1 MIKNQQN
8 HFSRRRFLASVSLA
22 ATAVGFMPHQ
32 LSAEEGNVV
41 DLMRNSAAA
50 AKLTLV
56 SVRKNISVI
65 IGSGGNIGVLAGA
78 DGKLLVDAGLVGSR
92 PQITE
97 ALAKVSADPVTR
109 LVNTHWHF
117 DHTDGNAWL
126 RDEGAEILAHEGTR
140 RRMQVVNRVEPL
152 GHTFPPAPRRALP
165 TSVFKDEHTL
175 FIDDDEIRLHYC
187 GPAHTDTDVAVHFVS
202 ADVLHLGD
210 TYFNNYY
217 PLIDY
222 SSGGNINGLIA
233 VTERHLS
240 WCTART
246 AVIPGHG
253 AVGNRATLSAYRDML
268 VTCRDRILR
277 LKQEGRT
284 EGEIVAAKPTAEY
297 DAEYGAFLI
306 KPEIFTKLIY
316 ASV

>member
-1 MIKNQQN
+1 MTNN
-8 HFSRRRFLASVSLA
+8 HETYFTRRRFFAAASVA
-22 ATAVGFMPHQ
+22 ATAVCFTPQQ
-32 LSAEEGNVV
+32 LLAEEGCVV

-56 SVRKNISVI
+56 SVRKNISVV
-65 IGSGGNIGVLAGA
+65 IGSGGNITVLAGA

-97 ALAKVSADPVTR
+97 ALAKVSPDPVTHV
-109 LVNTHWHF
+109 VNTHWHF
-117 DHTDGNAWL
+117 DHTDGNSWL
-126 RDEGAEILAHEGTR
+126 RAEGAEILAHEGTR

-152 GHTFPPAPRRALP
+152 GHTFPPAPRKALP
-165 TSVFKDEHTL
+165 TSVFKGEHTL
-175 FIDDDEIRLHYC
+175 FINDSEVRLHHC
-187 GPAHTDTDVAVHFVS
+187 GSAHTDCDVAVHFVPE
-202 ADVLHLGD
+202 DVLHLGD

-222 SSGGNINGLIA
+222 SSGGSINGLIA
-233 VTERHLS
+233 ATERHLS
-240 WCTART
+240 WCTGRT
-246 AVIPGHG
+246 VLIPGHG
-253 AVGNRATLSAYRDML
+253 AVGNRATLSAYREML

-284 EGEIVAAKPTAEY
+284 EGEVVAAKPTADH

-306 KPEIFTKLIY
+306 KPEIFTKLVY
-316 ASV
+316 AGV